1 MRLADTVNTYIEN
14 YLKEFEIYST
24 YGTVKEI
31 DDDKCTISIDK
42 ETEVFDVVIYLGDF
56 QIIPKKG
63 SKCII
68 TFTSPTDAFLSM
80 IEKIDRIKLN
90 TGDEIDIDAGGNIKI
105 NANKIKVD
113 ANNITF
119 NGGNNGGLVLVNSLV
134 MRLNLLE
141 NDLNLLK
148 TILAAWIPPP
158 SDVGLVALKALIT
171 PWSAVILTPTIK
183 QQLENLKIKQ

>member
-24 YGTVKEI
+24 YGIVKDI

-42 ETEVFDVVIYLGDF
+42 ETEVFDVVIYLGNF
-56 QIIPKKG
+56 QVIPKKG

-80 IEKIDRIKLN
+80 IEQVDKIKLN
-90 TGDEIDIDAGGNIKI
+90 TGDEIIVDAGGNIEVK
-105 NANKIKVD
+105 ANKIKVD
-113 ANNITF
+113 A
-119 NGGNNGGLVLVNSLV
+119 NGGLVLVNSLV
-134 MRLNLLE
+134 MRMNLLE

-148 TILAAWIPPP
+148 TILAAWVPPP

-171 PWSAVILTPTIK
+171 PWSAVVLTPTIK